1 MPFHNYQKKLFPF
14 LTNFNVPP
22 SLLLRNTEIMTVF
35 IKKSIKNCF
44 AIKSSFN
51 SQLAVSIT
59 ITKNT
64 NLVNS
69 TKELSGKNK
78 IVEKGCN

>member
-44 AIKSSFN
+44 AIKSPSIAN
-51 SQLAVSIT
+51 QQLV
-59 ITKNT
+59 
-64 NLVNS
+64 LQ
-69 TKELSGKNK
+69 LQK
-78 IVEKGCN
+78 IQI